1 MQTIIAFHHSA
12 PTEGL
17 LKNTGLYNYD
27 DDQTILLYIEK
38 GSEIHILNE
47 NSQFIIFLFLL
58 HPTACFF
65 LSFRPYTLKRI
76 QPCLRAFEYNQL
88 LFIIII
94 TSGSNSNEEMKLE
107 KFILILKSN
116 KYHSF
121 LDDLNI
127 NATSTNRYTHKHTNK
142 NKDIFTH
149 TRITTQISKH

>member
-12 PTEGL
+12 LTEGL

-65 LSFRPYTLKRI
+65 FVISPLHLKKNLALS
-76 QPCLRAFEYNQL
+76 
-88 LFIIII
+88 
-94 TSGSNSNEEMKLE
+94 
-107 KFILILKSN
+107 KS
-116 KYHSF
+116 F
-121 LDDLNI
+121 
-127 NATSTNRYTHKHTNK
+127 
-142 NKDIFTH
+142 
-149 TRITTQISKH
+149 